1 LPPTTPQVTSQASSE
16 ATWNAVDEYY
26 AQLFV
31 HADAALDAT
40 LKSSDAAGLP
50 AINVSAPAGKLLHV
64 LARAVGARRIL
75 ELGTLAG
82 YSAIWM
88 ARALPADGK
97 LITLEFD
104 PKHADV
110 AKANFERAGVASKV
124 EVRLGAALDT
134 LPKLVAEG
142 AGPFDLIFIDA
153 DKQNYPHYFTWALK
167 LSRPGTLILADNV
180 VRKGAV
186 ADANT
191 TDTNVQGIR
200 RMNELIAAEPR
211 VTATAMQTVG
221 AKGYDGLAFALV
233 LA

>member
-1 LPPTTPQVTSQASSE
+1 MPPTTPQVPAE
-16 ATWNAVDEYY
+16 ETWNVVDEYY
-26 AQLFV
+26 RQLFIP
-31 HADAALDAT
+31 ADAALDAT

-64 LARAVGARRIL
+64 LARSIGARRIL

-82 YSAIWM
+82 YSGIWM

-110 AKANFERAGVASKV
+110 AKANFARAGVASKV
-124 EVRLGAALDT
+124 EIRLGAALDT

-186 ADANT
+186 ADAHT
-191 TDTNVQGIR
+191 TDSNVQGVR
-200 RMNELIAAEPR
+200 KMNELIAAEPR

-221 AKGYDGLAFALV
+221 SKGYDGLAFV
-233 LA
+233 LFVG